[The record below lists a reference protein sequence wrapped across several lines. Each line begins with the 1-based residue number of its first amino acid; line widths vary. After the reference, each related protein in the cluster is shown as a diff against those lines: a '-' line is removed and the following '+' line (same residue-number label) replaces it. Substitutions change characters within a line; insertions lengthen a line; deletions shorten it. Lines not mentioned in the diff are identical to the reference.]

1 MTSINPNDIYLK
13 VTDTY
18 RAVALDSSACCGAT
32 NSCCGSDLYDI
43 DLSSAPA
50 DAVASSRGCG
60 NPQAIA
66 ALLPGTV
73 VLDLGSGG
81 GLDCFLAA
89 ERVGPTGRVY
99 GVDMTDEMLT
109 LARRNAD
116 AIGVQNVEFRKGLIE
131 QLPIQDS
138 SIDVIISNCVINLS
152 PDKPAAMREAFR
164 VLRTGGRI
172 AMSDVVIDG
181 TLSDLSVDEATIRAS
196 LDWSGC
202 IGGALT
208 ISDFTLVL
216 QQAGF
221 VDVAITVTQHYAPG
235 DLYGLMPATLHEGLS
250 AAEHADMVN
259 LIGRF
264 ASAQITARKPLTAPK
279 PRGGCCS

>member
-1 MTSINPNDIYLK
+1 MTTIDPNAIYIK

-18 RAVALDSSACCGAT
+18 RAVALESASCCGT
-32 NSCCGSDLYDI
+32 QSSCCGSDLYDI
-43 DLSSAPA
+43 DLGNAPA
-50 DAVASSRGCG
+50 EAITSSRGCG

-66 ALLPGTV
+66 ALVPGQT

-89 ERVGPTGRVY
+89 QQVGPTGYVY

-109 LARRNAD
+109 LARRNA
-116 AIGVQNVEFRKGLIE
+116 ASIGTTNVEFRKGMIE
-131 QLPIQDS
+131 HLPLADEMV
-138 SIDVIISNCVINLS
+138 DVIISNCVINLS
-152 PDKPAAMREAFR
+152 PDKPTAMREAFR

-172 AMSDVVIDG
+172 AFSDVVIDG

-208 ISDFTLVL
+208 KSDFTAIL
-216 QQAGF
+216 QDVGF
-221 VDVAITVTQHYAPG
+221 VDIDITFVQHYAAG
-235 DLYGLMPATLHEGLS
+235 DLYGLMPSTLHDGLNATERAQMES
-250 AAEHADMVN
+250 

-264 ASAQITARKPLTAPK
+264 GSAQITAKKPH
-279 PRGGCCS
+279 RSE

>member
-18 RAVALDSSACCGAT
+18 RAVALDSSACCGT
-32 NSCCGSDLYDI
+32 NNSCCGSDLYDI
-43 DLSSAPA
+43 DLSGAPA
-50 DAVASSRGCG
+50 DAVNSSRGCG

-66 ALLPGTV
+66 ALLPGNV

-131 QLPIQDS
+131 QLPILDS

-208 ISDFTLVL
+208 ISDFTIVL

-235 DLYGLMPATLHEGLS
+235 DLYGLMPATLHEGLNE
-250 AAEHADMVN
+250 AERADMGN
-259 LIGRF
+259 LIARF
-264 ASAQITARKPLTAPK
+264 ASAQITARKP
-279 PRGGCCS
+279 RGGCCS

>member
-1 MTSINPNDIYLK
+1 MTSIDPNAIYIK

-18 RAVALDSSACCGAT
+18 RAVALDSASCCGSDS
-32 NSCCGSDLYDI
+32 SCCGSDLYDI
-43 DLSSAPA
+43 DLSDAPA
-50 DAVASSRGCG
+50 DAISSSRGCG

-66 ALLPGTV
+66 ALIPGQV

-89 ERVGPTGRVY
+89 KQVGPTGYVY

-109 LARRNAD
+109 LARRNAE

-164 VLRTGGRI
+164 VLRTGGRL

-208 ISDFTLVL
+208 KTDFIAIL
-216 QQAGF
+216 QETGF
-221 VDVAITVTQHYAPG
+221 VDIAVTFVQHYVPG
-235 DLYGLMPATLHEGLS
+235 DLYGLMPTTLHDDLNES
-250 AAEHADMVN
+250 ERTHMSE
-259 LIGRF
+259 LIRRF
-264 ASAQITARKPLTAPK
+264 GSAQITATKP
-279 PRGGCCS
+279 GNVCCA

>member
-1 MTSINPNDIYLK
+1 MTFIDPNSIYIK

-18 RAVALDSSACCGAT
+18 RAVALDSASCCGSDT
-32 NSCCGSDLYDI
+32 SCCGSDLYDI

-50 DAVASSRGCG
+50 EAISSSRGCG

-66 ALLPGTV
+66 ALLPGQV

-89 ERVGPTGRVY
+89 KQVGATGYVY

-109 LARRNAD
+109 LARRNAES
-116 AIGVQNVEFRKGLIE
+116 IGTTNVEFRKGLIE
-131 QLPIQDS
+131 QLPIADATV
-138 SIDVIISNCVINLS
+138 DVIISNCVINLS
-152 PDKPAAMREAFR
+152 PNKPTAMREAFR
-164 VLRTGGRI
+164 VLKPGGRI
-172 AMSDVVIDG
+172 AFSDVVIDG

-208 ISDFTLVL
+208 KTDFTSIL
-216 QQAGF
+216 QAAGF
-221 VDVAITVTQHYAPG
+221 VDIAITFVQHYVPG
-235 DLYGLMPATLHEGLS
+235 DLYGLMPATLHQDLND
-250 AAEHADMVN
+250 AEQAQMSEI
-259 LIGRF
+259 IGRF
-264 ASAQITARKPLTAPK
+264 GSAQITAQKPN
-279 PRGGCCS
+279 

>member
-1 MTSINPNDIYLK
+1 
-13 VTDTY
+13 
-18 RAVALDSSACCGAT
+18 
-32 NSCCGSDLYDI
+32 
-43 DLSSAPA
+43 
-50 DAVASSRGCG
+50 
-60 NPQAIA
+60 
-66 ALLPGTV
+66 
-73 VLDLGSGG
+73 
-81 GLDCFLAA
+81 
-89 ERVGPTGRVY
+89 
-99 GVDMTDEMLT
+99 MTDEMLT
-109 LARRNAD
+109 LARRNAE

-131 QLPIQDS
+131 QLPIQDN

-208 ISDFTLVL
+208 ISDFTHVL

-221 VDVAITVTQHYAPG
+221 VDIAITVTQHYAPG
-235 DLYGLMPATLHEGLS
+235 DLYGMMPATLHEGLS
-250 AAEHADMVN
+250 DAERADMVN
-259 LIGRF
+259 LIARF
-264 ASAQITARKPLTAPK
+264 ASAQITARKP
-279 PRGGCCS
+279 RGGCCS